1 MLRSI
6 FGLAFALWAG
16 TCCASETLNFAAPGP
31 WVHAAILPRAR
42 AAGDQSAPVSV
53 VLSDIQ
59 VKFEDGADDLY
70 VEKAVRLQ
78 TAAGLPAGGVALTW
92 RPDVET
98 LTIHRLHII
107 RGDQVIDVL
116 AKGQTFTVLR
126 RETNLERA
134 ALDGV
139 LTATLQPEG
148 LQVGDIVDLAYTTRR
163 QDPVLRGHYEL
174 IAGVLPGPATDRF
187 RMRETWPA
195 GAPVRW
201 RATVGIDAPVIRR
214 AAGRVELVVDEAHAL
229 RPDPP
234 RGAPP
239 RFAYMS
245 VVETSDFHNWGEIS
259 SLMAPLYQKAAT
271 LPADSPLN
279 AEVAR
284 IRSASADPKVQ
295 AAAALHLVQDRIRYL
310 FLGMNQGGYVP
321 ADADA
326 TWSRRFGDCKG
337 KTALLLALLQGLGIE
352 AEPALVST
360 GAGDGMDERLPSL
373 EMFDHVLVR
382 ARIAGKTYWLD
393 GTRIGDRGLDDLQ
406 VPNFH
411 WALPVQASGAAL
423 ERLVVPPLDKPAV
436 EAEMTVDATGGLD
449 ALALVHMKV
458 VYRGDAAIALRL
470 GLANV
475 SESEAERKFKETQER
490 ENSRFEIKH
499 VAFAYDPSVGEER
512 IDVDGVSGMDWS
524 ADLDSGQ
531 RDYSTEGGVLGGRP
545 DFAREP
551 GPNQDAPY
559 AVGYPSYGKST
570 EIVMLPRDGKGFS
583 VIGDDVDTT
592 VAGVAFKR
600 RSRIDKG
607 VFTMETVTRSIA
619 PEFAAADA
627 PAAKI
632 ALRDLS
638 SVVVKVR
645 APSGYVISDRE
656 IKTLLSRKPTLAS
669 EFMDRGDARIW
680 AGRYAEGV
688 ADLNHAVELKPGD
701 AGFLNVRC
709 WGRAMAGRD
718 LDLALKDCNASL
730 DIDPHNAGALDSRGF
745 VYFRMRQY
753 DKSIADLDAALKL
766 SPRTAESLYVRGL
779 AERGKGDRGR
789 GDADV
794 AAAKAISS
802 TVAATYALYGIA
814 P

>member
-16 TCCASETLNFAAPGP
+16 ACCASETLSFAAPGP
-31 WVHAAILPRAR
+31 WVRAATLPRVS
-42 AAGDQSAPVSV
+42 AAGDQSAPIGVI
-53 VLSDIQ
+53 LSDIQ
-59 VKFEDGADDLY
+59 VKFGADADELY
-70 VEKAVRLQ
+70 VERALRLQ
-78 TAAGLPAGGVALTW
+78 TSAGLPAGGIALTW

-98 LTIHRLHII
+98 LIIHRLHII

-116 AKGQTFTVLR
+116 AHGQAFTVLR

-139 LTATLQPEG
+139 LTASLQPEG

-163 QDPVLRGHYEL
+163 HDPVLQGHSEMVVGL
-174 IAGVLPGPATDRF
+174 SPGPATDRF
-187 RMRETWPA
+187 RIREIWPA
-195 GAPVRW
+195 AAPVRW
-201 RATVGIDAPVIRR
+201 RATVGIDRPVISK
-214 AAGRVELVVDEAHAL
+214 AAGQVELVVDEAHAR

-234 RGAPP
+234 RGAPA
-239 RFAYMS
+239 RYAYLS
-245 VVETSDFHNWGEIS
+245 VIETSDFHSWGEIS
-259 SLMAPLYQKAAT
+259 SLMAPLYQKAAA
-271 LPADSPLN
+271 LSADSPLK
-279 AEVAR
+279 AQIAK
-284 IRSASADPKVQ
+284 IRSASADPKAQ
-295 AAAALHLVQDRIRYL
+295 AAAALHLVQDQIRYL
-310 FLGMNQGGYVP
+310 YLGMNQGGYVP
-321 ADADA
+321 ADADV

-352 AEPALVST
+352 AAPALVGA
-360 GAGDGMDERLPSL
+360 GAGDGMDERLPAL
-373 EMFDHVLVR
+373 ELFDHVMVR

-393 GTRIGDRGLDDLQ
+393 GTRIDDRGLDDLQ

-411 WALPVQASGAAL
+411 WALPVQASGGAL
-423 ERLVVPPLDKPAV
+423 ERLEVPPLGQPVV
-436 EAEMTVDATGGLD
+436 EVETTVDATGGLD
-449 ALALVHMKV
+449 ALALLHVKV
-458 VYRGDAAIALRL
+458 VYRGDAATALRL
-470 GLANV
+470 GLAAM
-475 SESEAERKFKETQER
+475 SESDAERKFKETQER
-490 ENSRFEIKH
+490 ENTRFEVKH
-499 VAFAYDPSVGEER
+499 VRFAYDPAAGEER
-512 IDVDGVSGMDWS
+512 IDVDGVTSMDWS
-524 ADLDSGQ
+524 VDLDSGQ
-531 RDYSTEGGVLGGRP
+531 RDYDTDGGVLGGTP
-545 DFAREP
+545 DFARDP
-551 GPNQDAPY
+551 GPNRDAPY
-559 AVGYPSYGKST
+559 AVNYPSYGKIT

-583 VIGDDVDTT
+583 VIGDDADTT
-592 VAGVAFKR
+592 IAGVAFKR

-607 VFTMETVTRSIA
+607 VFTMEATTRSIA

-656 IKTLLSRKPTLAS
+656 IKTLLSRTPTLAS

-730 DIDPHNAGALDSRGF
+730 EIDPHNAAALDSRGF

-753 DKSIADLDAALKL
+753 AKSVADLDAALKL

-779 AERGKGDRGR
+779 AERGLGDRVR

-794 AAAKAISS
+794 AAAKAVDSV
-802 TVAATYALYGIA
+802 VASTYALYGIA